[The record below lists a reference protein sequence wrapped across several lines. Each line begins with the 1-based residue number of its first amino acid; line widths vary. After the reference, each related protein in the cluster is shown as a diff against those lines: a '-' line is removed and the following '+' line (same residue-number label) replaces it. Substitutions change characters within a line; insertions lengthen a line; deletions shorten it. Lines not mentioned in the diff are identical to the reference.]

1 LDRER
6 GVGKALLGD
15 LGVGFHCVH
24 DAVAEVLV
32 DEAERD
38 LLQRGVDGSD
48 LGEDV
53 DAVGVVFDE
62 PLKPAP

>member
-1 LDRER
+1 M
-6 GVGKALLGD
+6 
-15 LGVGFHCVH
+15 
-24 DAVAEVLV
+24 AEVLV

-48 LGEDV
+48 LGGDV

-62 PLKPAP
+62 PLKPAPLTFDRAEPEQVAIPNRLP